1 MALAIDSVLV
11 PLCTDGGKY
20 GGKVKVIFRP
30 QVQPWHASSTLVHE
44 AGLALFKQQ
53 DEYFDIPTS
62 TTTPLEV
69 RSKLTK
75 LAESVIGSSLANEFK
90 DLLELKGSPNGG
102 NAVTD
107 DLKYT
112 IKYSR
117 QNSVHVSPTV
127 LWDGLVA
134 NEISSSWGEKE
145 WNDFLTAKAEQQVI
159 TEANKDKELHDNVSD
174 NLSQELTATVDDYA
188 AEAIETSS
196 ANDAEEAEKP
206 EPLYSTFPKSQKFLI
221 LIVGSFAGLVSPLT
235 GSIYLPALNSIAAD
249 LGVRT
254 SLVNLTITTYQIF
267 QGLAPSFLAS
277 LADTR
282 GRRPTY
288 LIAFS
293 IYIIANLALALQH
306 NYVAL
311 MVLRCMQSAGSSA
324 TIALGSAVVAD
335 IATRAERGS
344 WVGYAGLGISLGP
357 ALGPTIGGLLDQYL
371 GWRSI
376 FWFLLILGSVLMV
389 IILTFMPE
397 TGRAV
402 VGNGSVKPARWNLS
416 LAQWLRVRHGHH
428 FNGTESVEEDRST
441 ISKPKQRLNPFS
453 ALRIL
458 LEPEGGITLGF
469 GAIFFAGYF
478 MVLTTLSEQLA
489 ARFGFSSAIVGLCY
503 LPLGFGSLCSRWTA
517 GKLFD
522 WNFRRHARLRGIPLD
537 LSRQQKLE
545 VFPIERIRLEICI
558 PMIYISCG
566 TVLGYAW
573 AMQTNASLAGIEVS
587 LFFLGLFISGAQQ
600 GLNTLVVDTHA
611 DTPAT
616 ATAANN
622 LFRCLMSS
630 GGVAVAPFMI
640 EKVGIGLMGV
650 FISGVWLAFS
660 PCLWAVLLYGK
671 RWRESA
677 KIQQDKKDH
686 EKNNGHSV

>member
-1 MALAIDSVLV
+1 MVEQDHQAVSA
-11 PLCTDGGKY
+11 
-20 GGKVKVIFRP
+20 
-30 QVQPWHASSTLVHE
+30 ASDNE
-44 AGLALFKQQ
+44 
-53 DEYFDIPTS
+53 DIQ
-62 TTTPLEV
+62 E
-69 RSKLTK
+69 
-75 LAESVIGSSLANEFK
+75 
-90 DLLELKGSPNGG
+90 
-102 NAVTD
+102 
-107 DLKYT
+107 
-112 IKYSR
+112 
-117 QNSVHVSPTV
+117 
-127 LWDGLVA
+127 
-134 NEISSSWGEKE
+134 
-145 WNDFLTAKAEQQVI
+145 
-159 TEANKDKELHDNVSD
+159 NVSD
-174 NLSQELTATVDDYA
+174 NVSQDLTATADDYA
-188 AEAIETSS
+188 AEAIEISPP
-196 ANDAEEAEKP
+196 NDSIKEAVERP
-206 EPLYSTFPKSQKFLI
+206 EPLYSTFPKSQKILI

-235 GSIYLPALNSIAAD
+235 GSIYLPALNSIASD

-311 MVLRCMQSAGSSA
+311 LILRCLQSTGSSA

-335 IATRAERGS
+335 IVTRAERGS

-357 ALGPTIGGLLDQYL
+357 ALGPTIGGLLNQYL

-376 FWFLLILGSVLMV
+376 FWFLLILGSVLLA
-389 IILTFMPE
+389 IIYSLMPE

-402 VGNGSVKPARWNLS
+402 VGNGSVKPSRWYLS
-416 LAQWLRVRHGHH
+416 LAQWLRIRRGHH
-428 FNGTESVEEDRST
+428 FNGTEYIVEDRST
-441 ISKPKQRLNPFS
+441 ITKPKGRVNPLS
-453 ALRIL
+453 SLRIL

-469 GAIFFAGYF
+469 GALMFAGYF
-478 MVLTTLSEQLA
+478 MVLTTLSEELT

-517 GKLFD
+517 GLLFD
-522 WNFRRHARLRGIPLD
+522 WNFRRHARLLGVPLD
-537 LSRQQKLE
+537 VSRQQKLE

-558 PMIYISCG
+558 PMVYISCG

-587 LFFLGLFISGAQQ
+587 LFFLGLFYSGALQ
-600 GLNTLVVDTHA
+600 GLNTLIVDTHA

-622 LFRCLMSS
+622 LFRCLTSA
-630 GGVAVAPFMI
+630 GGTAVAPFMI
-640 EKVGIGLMGV
+640 ERIGIGLMGV
-650 FISGVWLAFS
+650 FISGVWLVFS
-660 PCLWAVLLYGK
+660 PCLWAVLLFGK
-671 RWRESA
+671 KWREKA
-677 KIQQDKKDH
+677 RTKQERKDK
-686 EKNNGHSV
+686 EKSRV